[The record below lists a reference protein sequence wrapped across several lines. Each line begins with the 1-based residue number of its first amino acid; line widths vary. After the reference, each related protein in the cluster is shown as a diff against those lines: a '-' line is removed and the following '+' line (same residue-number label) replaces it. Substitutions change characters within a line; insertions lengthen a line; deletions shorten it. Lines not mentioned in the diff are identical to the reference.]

1 MEDLRRAFNALGNR
15 KRLKILVSLLES
27 GGATVGEIPQR
38 HRIHITS
45 ASRHLTKLESAGLL
59 RTRQRA
65 QYVYYS
71 PDTSSKSS
79 TIRTILDLVRNSP
92 KRRIK

>member
-15 KRLKILVSLLES
+15 KRLKILVPLLES
-27 GGATVGEIPQR
+27 GEATVGEIAQK

-45 ASRHLTKLESAGLL
+45 ASRHLTRLESTGLL
-59 RTRQRA
+59 TTRQRA

-71 PDTSSKSS
+71 PDTSSKSCA
-79 TIRTILDLVRNSP
+79 IRTILNLIRNSP
-92 KRRIK
+92 RRRIK